1 MNNTDDEIT
10 INQNCLAAPEFTKSC
25 ASTATRDNIAGS
37 QQKGNLGDT
46 KKEGRTHRNQVRYHK
61 YADQ

>member
-10 INQNCLAAPEFTKSC
+10 INQHCLAAPKFTKSC
-25 ASTATRDNIAGS
+25 ASTATRNNIAANKRGH
-37 QQKGNLGDT
+37 LCET
-46 KKEGRTHRNQVRYHK
+46 KKKGRTHRSQVRYHK